1 MKRFHMRLLGR
12 QRGAV
17 LLLVLGAIAILS
29 ILAVELAHRSNLDVL
44 RAERSAREAS
54 FRRVINSGLE
64 IAKGL
69 ISEGRKSDGF
79 DFLGDPWSKPVQF
92 ELGARE
98 RVYVQVSD
106 ESGKLNIAKALST
119 SDGAG
124 KTRKALARLFA
135 YLQKSDSS
143 HSQQWQGIDAALR
156 KRLGIDGSDPVSPLL
171 TLDGLREA
179 GIPLEFVFGKAEVNA
194 ALDHPRLCDLLT
206 IYGDGRVN
214 LNTAS
219 VPVLYSLDEEY
230 SDELVSQIEEW
241 MGRSGQDEGVALK
254 PFKDAKD
261 LELVPGVVLRAEVNG
276 HPQIVKN
283 LYAKIQDQLSTQSKA
298 FSVRIVAE
306 IDGHRRMAFGYF
318 EAASSGPGSLIKM
331 LAYEEVEP

>member
-1 MKRFHMRLLGR
+1 MTRFQMRLLGR
-12 QRGAV
+12 LRGAV

-44 RAERSAREAS
+44 RAERTAREGS

-143 HSQQWQGIDAALR
+143 GSRWQEIDAALR

-179 GIPLEFVFGKAEVNA
+179 GIPLEFVFGKAEANA

-230 SDELVSQIEEW
+230 SDELVSQIEAW
-241 MGRSGQDEGVALK
+241 MGSSGQDETAALK

-276 HPQIVKN
+276 QPQIVKN

-298 FSVRIVAE
+298 FSVRVVAE

-331 LAYEEVEP
+331 LAFEEIEP